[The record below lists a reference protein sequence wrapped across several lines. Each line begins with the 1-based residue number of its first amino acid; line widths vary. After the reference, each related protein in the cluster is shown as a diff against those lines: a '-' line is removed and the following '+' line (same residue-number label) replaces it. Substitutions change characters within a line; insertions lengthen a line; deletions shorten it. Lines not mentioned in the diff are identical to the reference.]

1 MAISE
6 KLQYAK
12 LDELYLDA
20 KNPRLGRHDSDRE
33 ISQEDILDLMR
44 GWVLDELAVS
54 YLESGFWTHE
64 ALLVVQEELEGE
76 PRLVVIEGNRRLAA
90 LKYLHAA
97 IHQEQISGKPVTK
110 KWSSLVENR
119 NVPEV
124 LFNRIPYIQVDSR
137 EEVESFLGF
146 RHVTGIKQWRTEQKA
161 QYIAKLIEQGMSY
174 EQVMRKIGS
183 KTPTVQRHYISY
195 QLLLQMENSLEDF
208 SFADARG
215 RFSVMSLS
223 LRTQGVQTY
232 LHIDVFADEQA
243 AKTPV
248 PKTHLDALADFTLW
262 LFGIRNGPQKRSPL
276 FTDSRRVEDF
286 GKILE
291 DPEAI
296 KYLKENTNP
305 DFEYAFQLAGGAES
319 KIVQR
324 LNEAANNIELVSGRV
339 QHYKDSEE
347 IRETIKRLGI
357 DVETLLNF
365 FPSIRQELQEQGE
378 KN

>member
-6 KLQYAK
+6 ELQYAT

-20 KNPRLGRHDSDRE
+20 KNPRLGFHDADADR
-33 ISQEDILDLMR
+33 SQEGILMLMR

-54 YLESGFWTHE
+54 YLESGFWAHE
-64 ALLVVQEELEGE
+64 ALLVVQEELEGK
-76 PRLVVIEGNRRLAA
+76 PRLVVVEGNRRLAA

-110 KWSSLVENR
+110 KWSSLVENT
-119 NVPEV
+119 NVPEI
-124 LFNRIPYIQVDSR
+124 LFNRIPYIRVDTR

-174 EQVMRKIGS
+174 EEVMRKIGS

-195 QLLLQMENSLEDF
+195 RLLLQIEDNVEDF

-215 RFSVMSLS
+215 RFSVMYLS
-223 LRTQGVQTY
+223 LQTEGVKNY
-232 LHIDVFADEQA
+232 LNINILADEKA

-248 PKTHLDALADFTLW
+248 PKTHLDALGDFARW
-262 LFGIRNGPQKRSPL
+262 LFGIQGEGRL
-276 FTDSRRVEDF
+276 FTDSRRVDHF

-291 DPEAI
+291 DPEAV
-296 KYLKENTNP
+296 KYLKEDTNP
-305 DFEYAFQLAGGAES
+305 DFEYAFQLAGGDRLN
-319 KIVQR
+319 IVQR
-324 LNEAANNIELVSGRV
+324 LNEAANNVELVLSRV
-339 QHYKDSEE
+339 QHYKDSED
-347 IRETIKRLGI
+347 IQKAIKRLGL
-357 DVETLLNF
+357 DVETLLNV
-365 FPSIRQELQEQGE
+365 FPSIRQELHAQEE
-378 KN
+378 EN